1 MKRTT
6 RGPLS
11 RTAAAVALAALC
23 LLSAGCGSDGGG
35 ESGDSGGSSSG
46 ASSPGSDS
54 SDDSGTAS
62 DASGGS
68 DDSGGD
74 DSSGDDAPGTD
85 GDEDTRPSGGGSGD
99 DNGPRPAEEPVG
111 NCASYSLPASDQ
123 SPKSFS
129 SGSTNIS
136 LRRGYDVS
144 AQVVEATSDDGR
156 YSGEYSLMSG
166 DASFYDG
173 QITVSIEYELV
184 TGFDGQV
191 TSEPV
196 QKAHVCGWTED

>member
-1 MKRTT
+1 MKRT
-6 RGPLS
+6 RMRVHRRHPLS
-11 RTAAAVALAALC
+11 RTVAAVAVATLC
-23 LLSAGCGSDGGG
+23 LLTAGCGSSDG
-35 ESGDSGGSSSG
+35 GDSGGSGSSSTRSTSSG
-46 ASSPGSDS
+46 SDGSAGSGSSTATDGAGGEESTED
-54 SDDSGTAS
+54 DTLTTNQGADSGS
-62 DASGGS
+62 NGEDSGGS
-68 DDSGGD
+68 AG
-74 DSSGDDAPGTD
+74 
-85 GDEDTRPSGGGSGD
+85 R
-99 DNGPRPAEEPVG
+99 AEEPVG
-111 NCASYSLPASDQ
+111 NCASYTLPASDQ

-129 SGSTNIS
+129 SGTTIIG

-191 TSEPV
+191 TSEAV
-196 QKAHVCGWTED
+196 QKAHVCGWTEE